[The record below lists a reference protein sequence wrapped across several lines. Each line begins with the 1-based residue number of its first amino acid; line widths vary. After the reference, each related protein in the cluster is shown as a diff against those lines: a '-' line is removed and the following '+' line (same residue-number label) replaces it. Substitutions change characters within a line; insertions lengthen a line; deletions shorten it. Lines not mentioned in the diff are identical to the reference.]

1 MADKIDAPRVE
12 LGQEPDFKL
21 GPLTVRPSIR
31 QLQGG
36 TRTKT
41 VEPRVMQALV
51 VLARAEGSV
60 VSREELIRRCWGG
73 RIVGEDAI
81 NNCIRKVRH
90 LATEGTE
97 RAFAVETIP
106 RVGYRL
112 TPIDAGGVAHAAPKK
127 TLPLPDRSSIAV
139 LPFRNLSSDADQDY
153 FADAITEDIVIA
165 LSRWRWFFV
174 IARDSS
180 FAYKDQAIDAK
191 RVGQE
196 LGVRYVLEGSVRRS
210 KSRVRMA
217 AKLIDTDNSA
227 YVWADKFD
235 GELSDIFV
243 LQDEMT
249 QTVAAAIEPK
259 MLQNEGAR
267 AAGKSLP
274 DLNAIEC
281 YQRGMWHL
289 NRMTADSY
297 GQALGLF
304 REAIRRAPGSS
315 TGYVG
320 LARALYGGVNYGWT
334 KQATEDLHEARKMA
348 RTAIEI
354 DARDAYG
361 HFALSG
367 VLLYLGQHMDALAAA
382 EQAVDLNVNLA
393 FGHFRHGQVLTY
405 SGREPEAI
413 APIERSLRLDPCG
426 PQQGAMHGM
435 LALAHHLAGNFVD
448 AESEARKAIDC
459 GNGRAVSLLSASLAR
474 LRRFAEARD
483 VLASFSAVQNTGARP
498 AMRIPYLDPAKL
510 QRLLADVR
518 LAKLGRKAPGAGR

>member
-1 MADKIDAPRVE
+1 MADKIDPSGSRVE
-12 LGQEPDFKL
+12 LGREPDFKL
-21 GPLTVRPSIR
+21 GPLSVSPSTR

-36 TRTKT
+36 TWTRT

-60 VSREELIRRCWGG
+60 VSRDELIRRCWGG
-73 RIVGEDAI
+73 RVVGDDAI
-81 NNCIRKVRH
+81 NNCIKKVRQ
-90 LATEGTE
+90 LITEGAE
-97 RAFAVETIP
+97 SAFAVETIP

-112 TPIDAGGVAHAAPKK
+112 TPVGGAARAVPR
-127 TLPLPDRSSIAV
+127 TALPLPDRTSIAV
-139 LPFRNLSSDADQDY
+139 LPFRNLSSEVDQDY

-180 FAYKDQAIDAK
+180 FAYKDQAIEAK

-196 LGVRYVLEGSVRRS
+196 LGVRYLLEGSVRRS
-210 KSRVRMA
+210 KSRVRLA
-217 AKLIDTDNSA
+217 AKLIDSDNSA

-235 GELSDIFV
+235 RELSDIFA
-243 LQDEMT
+243 LQDEVT
-249 QTVAAAIEPK
+249 QSIAAAIEPK

-267 AAGKSLP
+267 AARKSLP

-297 GQALGLF
+297 GHALGLF
-304 REAIRRAPGSS
+304 REAIRRDPGAS

-334 KQATEDLHEARKMA
+334 KQATEDLQEARNVA
-348 RTAIEI
+348 RRAIEI
-354 DARDAYG
+354 DPRDAYG

-382 EQAVDLNVNLA
+382 EQAVDLNVNFA

-405 SGREPEAI
+405 SGREAEAI

-426 PQQGAMHGM
+426 PQQGAMRGM
-435 LALAHHLAGNFVD
+435 LALAHHLAGHFVE
-448 AESEARKAIDC
+448 AENEARKAVDC
-459 GNGRAVSLLSASLAR
+459 GNGRAVSLLAATLAR
-474 LRRFAEARD
+474 LRRLAEARD
-483 VLASFSAVQNTGARP
+483 VLVSFSAVQNTGPRP
-498 AMRIPYLDPAKL
+498 AMRVAYLDPAKL
-510 QRLLADVR
+510 QYVMEGVR
-518 LAKLGRKAPGAGR
+518 MAKLGPKTPRAGR

>member
-1 MADKIDAPRVE
+1 MSKPEDAAIDLAHEREFE
-12 LGQEPDFKL
+12 LGGL
-21 GPLTVRPSIR
+21 RVLPSSR
-31 QLQGG
+31 EVFSGHD
-36 TRTKT
+36 RKT
-41 VEPRVMQALV
+41 VEPRVLQALMC
-51 VLARAEGSV
+51 LARAQGTV
-60 VSREELIRRCWGG
+60 VSRDELIRCCWGG

-81 NNCIRKVRH
+81 NRCIAKARR
-90 LATEGTE
+90 LAEDGQHFTI
-97 RAFAVETIP
+97 ETIA

-112 TPIDAGGVAHAAPKK
+112 TPTDAGGLAHAAP
-127 TLPLPDRSSIAV
+127 TTALPLPDRPSIAV
-139 LPFRNLSSDADQDY
+139 LPFRNLSSDVDQDY

-180 FAYKDQAIDAK
+180 FAYKDQPIEAK

-217 AKLIDTDNSA
+217 AKLIDADNSA

-235 GELSDIFV
+235 RELSDIFV
-243 LQDEMT
+243 LQDELT
-249 QTVAAAIEPK
+249 QSIAAAIEPK

-267 AAGKSLP
+267 AVRKSLP

-297 GQALGLF
+297 GHALVLF
-304 REAIRRAPGSS
+304 REAIRRDPGSS

-334 KQATEDLHEARKMA
+334 KQAMEDLQEARNVA

-361 HFALSG
+361 HFVLSG

-382 EQAVDLNVNLA
+382 EQAVDLNVNFA

-405 SGREPEAI
+405 SGRESEAI
-413 APIERSLRLDPCG
+413 APIERSLRLDPYG
-426 PQQGAMHGM
+426 PQQGAMRGM
-435 LALAHHLAGNFVD
+435 LALAHHLAGNYVD
-448 AESEARKAIDC
+448 AESEARKAVDC
-459 GNGRAVSLLSASLAR
+459 GNGRAVSLLAASLAR

-483 VLASFSAVQNTGARP
+483 VLVTFSALQNTSPRP
-498 AMRIPYLDPAKL
+498 AVRFAYLDPAKL
-510 QRLLADVR
+510 QHLMEGIR
-518 LAKLGRKAPGAGR
+518 LAKFGRKTPGTGR